1 MELSEQVKTDKH
13 TLTSVIGR
21 AKMYYN
27 RHTLFSI
34 LDYSGTLETG
44 PSIDRRRQDDDN
56 DDDDDDDNDDDV
68 TGFVTST

>member
-1 MELSEQVKTDKH
+1 
-13 TLTSVIGR
+13 
-21 AKMYYN
+21 MYYN

-34 LDYSGTLETG
+34 LDYSGTPETG

-68 TGFVTST
+68 TGFVIST